1 MNRMTALEI
10 EQAET
15 RENLQFRME
24 RLEVWVCRLLLTNQ
38 MLRIE
43 LLTEREAV
51 QISSETA

>member
-1 MNRMTALEI
+1 MTALEI